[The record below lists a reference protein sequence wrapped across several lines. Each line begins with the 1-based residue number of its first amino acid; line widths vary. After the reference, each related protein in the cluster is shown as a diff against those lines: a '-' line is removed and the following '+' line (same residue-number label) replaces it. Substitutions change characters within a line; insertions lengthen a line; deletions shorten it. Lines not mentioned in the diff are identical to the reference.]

1 MFRFT
6 KSARLM
12 SSSAL
17 AAVMVSGTLLSG
29 AALAQGK
36 PNLAG
41 IGRTAT
47 PAEIKAWDID
57 VRPDFKGL
65 PAGSGS
71 VAKGQDVWEAKC
83 ASCHG
88 VFGEST
94 EVFTPII
101 GGTTKKDI
109 ETGRVANLTRL
120 DFPQRTTMMK
130 VATVSTLW
138 DYINRAM
145 PWTNPKTLTTEEVYS
160 VVAYILNLAE
170 VVPENFVLSDK
181 NIAEVQKRMP
191 NRNGMTEKH
200 GLWDVKGKPDVQ
212 NTLCMKD
219 CPTTMKVSSSLPAS
233 ARDAHGNL
241 MEQHRPIGPARA
253 IDTSKPGA
261 TPGPSSAAPA
271 APAVSAAPAATAVA
285 ATPPAATPAAAAAKP
300 VAGPSG
306 ADIAKRNNCVAC
318 HAPAAKLVGPSWAD
332 ISKKYKGDAKAPA
345 MLAQKVKNGGVGTWG
360 PIPMPA
366 NSAVKDNELAA
377 VVQWVLDGA
386 K

>member
-1 MFRFT
+1 MFRSIKT
-6 KSARLM
+6 LRVLTSCLLLGA
-12 SSSAL
+12 SGL
-17 AAVMVSGTLLSG
+17 AYAAKPTLT
-29 AALAQGK
+29 
-36 PNLAG
+36 G
-41 IGRTAT
+41 IGRAAT

-57 VRPDFKGL
+57 VRPDFVGL

-94 EVFTPII
+94 EVFTPIV

-109 ETGRVANLTRL
+109 ETGRVANLSRL

-145 PWTNPKTLTTEEVYS
+145 PWNNPKTLAVDEVYS

-191 NRNGMTEKH
+191 NRNGMTTNH
-200 GLWDVKGKPDVQ
+200 GLWDLKGQPDVK
-212 NTLCMKD
+212 NTLCMSN
-219 CPTTMKVSSSLPAS
+219 CPVDLKIASSLPAS

-253 IDTSKPGA
+253 IDTSKPISGA
-261 TPGPSSAAPA
+261 APNSGALAAAPSAVAVAPPTKGASGPSAPEL
-271 APAVSAAPAATAVA
+271 S
-285 ATPPAATPAAAAAKP
+285 K
-300 VAGPSG
+300 
-306 ADIAKRNNCVAC
+306 KFNCTAC
-318 HAPAAKLVGPSWAD
+318 HAPAAKMVGPSWTEIA
-332 ISKKYKGDAKAPA
+332 KKYKGDAKAPA
-345 MLAQKVKNGGVGTWG
+345 ALALKVKNGGSGNWG
-360 PIPMPA
+360 AIPMPPHP
-366 NSAVKDNELAA
+366 SMKDNELSA
-377 VVQWVLDGA
+377 VVQWVLEGA

>member
-1 MFRFT
+1 MSRFT
-6 KSARLM
+6 KSIR
-12 SSSAL
+12 L
-17 AAVMVSGTLLSG
+17 AACTAVLSG
-29 AALAQGK
+29 VFVGVAFAQSSKGGF
-36 PNLAG
+36 AG
-41 IGRTAT
+41 IGRAAT

-94 EVFTPII
+94 EVFTPIV

-109 ETGRVANLTRL
+109 ETGRVANLSRL
-120 DFPQRTTMMK
+120 DFPQRTTLMK

-145 PWTNPKTLTTEEVYS
+145 PWNNPKTLTTEEVYA
-160 VVAYILNLAE
+160 VVAYILSLGE
-170 VVPENFVLSDK
+170 IVPDNFVLSDK
-181 NIAEVQKRMP
+181 NIAEVQQRMP

-200 GLWDVKGKPDVQ
+200 GLWDIKGKPDVM
-212 NTLCMKD
+212 NTICMKD
-219 CPTTMKVSSSLPAS
+219 CATELKIASSLPDS

-241 MEQHRPIGPARA
+241 KEQYRPIGPARA

-261 TPGPSSAAPA
+261 APGPA
-271 APAVSAAPAATAVA
+271 SAAPAATTVA
-285 ATPPAATPAAAAAKP
+285 AASVNPAE
-300 VAGPSG
+300 
-306 ADIAKRNNCVAC
+306 IAKKNNCTTC
-318 HAPAAKLVGPSWAD
+318 HAPATKLVGPSWAE
-332 ISKKYKGDAKAPA
+332 IAKKYKGDAKAA
-345 MLAQKVKNGGVGTWG
+345 GLLATKVKNGGAGVWG
-360 PIPMPA
+360 PVPMPPHP
-366 NSAVKDNELAA
+366 NMKDNELSA

>member
-17 AAVMVSGTLLSG
+17 AAVIFSGAMLSG
-29 AALAQGK
+29 AAFAQSK

-65 PAGSGS
+65 PPGSGS

-94 EVFTPII
+94 EVFTPIV

-109 ETGRVANLTRL
+109 ETGRVANLSRL

-145 PWTNPKTLTTEEVYS
+145 PWTNPKTLTTEEVYA

-181 NIAEVQKRMP
+181 NIADVQKRMP
-191 NRNGMTEKH
+191 NRNGMTQNH
-200 GLWDVKGKPDVQ
+200 GLWDVKGKPDVK
-212 NTLCMKD
+212 NTLCMTN
-219 CPTTMKVSSSLPAS
+219 CPTTMKVSSSLPES

-271 APAVSAAPAATAVA
+271 ATVVA
-285 ATPPAATPAAAAAKP
+285 AATPAAAAKP
-300 VAGPSG
+300 AAGPNG
-306 ADIAKRNNCVAC
+306 ADIAKRNNCTAC
-318 HAPAAKLVGPSWAD
+318 HAPAAKMVGPSWAD

-366 NSAVKDNELAA
+366 NPGLKDNELTA

>member
-1 MFRFT
+1 MMG
-6 KSARLM
+6 L
-12 SSSAL
+12 L
-17 AAVMVSGTLLSG
+17 AASLS
-29 AALAQGK
+29 ASAQSANQK
-36 PNLAG
+36 FSG

-65 PAGSGS
+65 PPGSGS

-109 ETGRVANLTRL
+109 ETGRVANLARE

-145 PWTNPKTLTTEEVYS
+145 PWNNPKTLTVEEVYA
-160 VVAYILNLAE
+160 VTAYILNLAE

-200 GLWDVKGKPDVQ
+200 GLWDLKGKPDVAG
-212 NTLCMKD
+212 TVCMTNCATELKI
-219 CPTTMKVSSSLPAS
+219 TSFLPES

-241 MEQHRPIGPARA
+241 KEQHRPIGPARA
-253 IDTSKPGA
+253 IDTSRPGA
-261 TPGPSSAAPA
+261 SAPAIDRPVAVASSSAPA
-271 APAVSAAPAATAVA
+271 ASAATAASVNA
-285 ATPPAATPAAAAAKP
+285 AEISKKA
-300 VAGPSG
+300 
-306 ADIAKRNNCVAC
+306 NCTAC
-318 HAPAAKLVGPSWAD
+318 HAQAAKMVGPSWTEIA
-332 ISKKYKGDAKAPA
+332 KKYKGDAKAPA
-345 MLAQKVKNGGVGTWG
+345 MLAKKIKAGGAGNWG
-360 PIPMPA
+360 AVPMPPHP
-366 NSAVKDNELAA
+366 NLKDNELTALS
-377 VVQWVLDGA
+377 QWILEGA

>member
-1 MFRFT
+1 MSRFT
-6 KSARLM
+6 NSIRLSATAVTLSLVM
-12 SSSAL
+12 AGSAW
-17 AAVMVSGTLLSG
+17 
-29 AALAQGK
+29 AQATK
-36 PNLAG
+36 TNLVG

-57 VRPDFKGL
+57 VGPDFKGL

-94 EVFTPII
+94 EVFTPIV

-109 ETGRVANLTRL
+109 ETGRVANLSRL

-145 PWTNPKTLTTEEVYS
+145 PWNNPKTLKTDEVYA
-160 VVAYILNLAE
+160 VVAYILSLSE

-200 GLWDVKGKPDVQ
+200 GLWDIQGAPDMK
-212 NTLCMKD
+212 NTLCMTNCATELKIA
-219 CPTTMKVSSSLPAS
+219 SSLPAS

-261 TPGPSSAAPA
+261 APGPGA
-271 APAVSAAPAATAVA
+271 AAPAATQVA
-285 ATPPAATPAAAAAKP
+285 AASVNP
-300 VAGPSG
+300 
-306 ADIAKRNNCVAC
+306 ADIAKKNNCTTC

-332 ISKKYKGDAKAPA
+332 IAKKYKGDAKALA
-345 MLAQKVKNGGVGTWG
+345 MLATKVKNGGQGVWG

-366 NSAVKDNELAA
+366 NPNMKDNELAA

>member
-1 MFRFT
+1 MSRFT
-6 KSARLM
+6 KLFKQ
-12 SSSAL
+12 SAL
-17 AAVMVSGTLLSG
+17 AVALSAAVAGS
-29 AALAQGK
+29 AWAQSTKLKLEGV
-36 PNLAG
+36 
-41 IGRTAT
+41 GRTAT

-71 VAKGQDVWEAKC
+71 VSKGQDVWEAKC

-94 EVFTPII
+94 EVFTPIV

-109 ETGRVANLTRL
+109 ETGRVANLSRL

-145 PWTNPKTLTTEEVYS
+145 PWNNPKTLTTDEVYS
-160 VVAYILNLAE
+160 VVAYILSLAE
-170 VVPENFVLSDK
+170 VVPDNFVLSDK

-191 NRNGMTEKH
+191 NRNGMTTEH
-200 GLWDVKGKPDVQ
+200 GMWDLKGKPDVK
-212 NTLCMKD
+212 NTLCMINCATELKI
-219 CPTTMKVSSSLPAS
+219 TSVLPAS

-253 IDTSKPGA
+253 IDTSKPGDA
-261 TPGPSSAAPA
+261 KAAPGAGA
-271 APAVSAAPAATAVA
+271 AASAPTKV
-285 ATPPAATPAAAAAKP
+285 AAAA
-300 VAGPSG
+300 VLNG
-306 ADIAKRNNCVAC
+306 ADISKKANCTAC
-318 HAPAAKLVGPSWAD
+318 HAAASKMVGPSWAD
-332 ISKKYKGDAKAPA
+332 IAKKYKGDAKAPA
-345 MLAQKVKNGGVGTWG
+345 MLAQKVKAGGAGNWG
-360 PIPMPA
+360 AVPMPPHP
-366 NSAVKDNELAA
+366 NLKDNELSA

>member
-1 MFRFT
+1 MFRST
-6 KSARLM
+6 ENRGVNRLRTTGF
-12 SSSAL
+12 AL
-17 AAVMVSGTLLSG
+17 AAVLQLGFALSMS
-29 AALAQGK
+29 AVQAQQVKSAFPGV
-36 PNLAG
+36 
-41 IGRTAT
+41 GRTAL

-65 PAGSGS
+65 PPGSGS

-109 ETGRVANLTRL
+109 ESGRVANLARL

-145 PWTNPKTLTTEEVYS
+145 PWTNPKTLTTEEVYA

-170 VVPENFVLSDK
+170 VVPEDFVLSDK

-191 NRNGMTEKH
+191 NRNGMTTAH

-212 NTLCMKD
+212 NTLCMKN
-219 CPTTMKVSSSLPAS
+219 CATELKLASTLPES

-253 IDTSKPGA
+253 IDTSRP
-261 TPGPSSAAPA
+261 PAPA
-271 APAVSAAPAATAVA
+271 APGASAAPPVAVA
-285 ATPPAATPAAAAAKP
+285 SASASVAAAAKP
-300 VAGPSG
+300 AAASAGG
-306 ADIAKRNNCVAC
+306 ADIARKAACQAC
-318 HAPAAKLVGPSWAD
+318 HAPAAKMVGPSWAD
-332 ISKKYKGDAKAPA
+332 IAKKYKGDAKAPA
-345 MLAQKVKNGGVGTWG
+345 MLAQKIRNGGAGNWG
-360 PIPMPA
+360 QVPMPPHP
-366 NSAVKDNELAA
+366 NLKDNELSA

>member
-1 MFRFT
+1 MSRFT
-6 KSARLM
+6 NSIRFSATAVTLAVVM
-12 SSSAL
+12 AGSAW
-17 AAVMVSGTLLSG
+17 
-29 AALAQGK
+29 AQATK
-36 PNLAG
+36 TNLVG

-94 EVFTPII
+94 EVFTPIV

-109 ETGRVANLTRL
+109 ETGRVANLSRL

-145 PWTNPKTLTTEEVYS
+145 PWNNPKTLKTDEVYA
-160 VVAYILNLAE
+160 VVAYILSLSE

-200 GLWDVKGKPDVQ
+200 GLWDIKGAPDVK
-212 NTLCMKD
+212 NTLCMTNCATELKIA
-219 CPTTMKVSSSLPAS
+219 SSLPAS

-261 TPGPSSAAPA
+261 APGPASMAPA
-271 APAVSAAPAATAVA
+271 PTQVASASVNA
-285 ATPPAATPAAAAAKP
+285 
-300 VAGPSG
+300 
-306 ADIAKRNNCVAC
+306 ADIAKKNNCTTC
-318 HAPAAKLVGPSWAD
+318 HAPAAKLVGPSWAE
-332 ISKKYKGDAKAPA
+332 IAKKYKGDAKAPA
-345 MLAQKVKNGGVGTWG
+345 VLATKVKNGGQGVWG

-366 NSAVKDNELAA
+366 NPNMKDNELAA

>member
-1 MFRFT
+1 MSRFT
-6 KSARLM
+6 NSIRLSATAVTLSLVM
-12 SSSAL
+12 AGSAW
-17 AAVMVSGTLLSG
+17 
-29 AALAQGK
+29 AQATK
-36 PNLAG
+36 TNLVG

-57 VRPDFKGL
+57 VGPDFKGL

-94 EVFTPII
+94 EVFTPIV

-109 ETGRVANLTRL
+109 ETGRVANLSRL

-145 PWTNPKTLTTEEVYS
+145 PWNNPKTLKTDEVYA
-160 VVAYILNLAE
+160 VVAYILSLSE

-191 NRNGMTEKH
+191 NRSGMTEKH
-200 GLWDVKGKPDVQ
+200 GLWDIKGAPDVK
-212 NTLCMKD
+212 NILCMTNCATELKIA
-219 CPTTMKVSSSLPAS
+219 SSLPAS

-261 TPGPSSAAPA
+261 APGPGA
-271 APAVSAAPAATAVA
+271 AAPAATQVA
-285 ATPPAATPAAAAAKP
+285 AASVNP
-300 VAGPSG
+300 
-306 ADIAKRNNCVAC
+306 ADIAKKNNCTTC

-332 ISKKYKGDAKAPA
+332 IAKKYKGDAKALA
-345 MLAQKVKNGGVGTWG
+345 MLATKVKNGGQGVWG

-366 NSAVKDNELAA
+366 NPNMKDNELAA

>member
-6 KSARLM
+6 KSSKLM
-12 SSSAL
+12 SSTAL

-29 AALAQGK
+29 AAFAQGK
-36 PNLAG
+36 PNLVG

-65 PAGSGS
+65 PPGSGS

-101 GGTTKKDI
+101 GGTSKKDI
-109 ETGRVANLTRL
+109 ETGRVANLSRL

-145 PWTNPKTLTTEEVYS
+145 PWTNPKTMTTEEVYA

-191 NRNGMTEKH
+191 NRNGMTQNH
-200 GLWDVKGKPDVQ
+200 GLWDLKGKPDVQ
-212 NTLCMKD
+212 GTLCMKD
-219 CPTTMKVSSSLPAS
+219 CPTTMKVSSSLPES

-253 IDTSKPGA
+253 IDTSKPAA
-261 TPGPSSAAPA
+261 TPGPRSAAPA
-271 APAVSAAPAATAVA
+271 TTVIAA
-285 ATPPAATPAAAAAKP
+285 ATPTAAPTSVKT
-300 VAGPSG
+300 AGPSG
-306 ADIAKRNNCVAC
+306 ADIAKRNNCTAC
-318 HAPAAKLVGPSWAD
+318 HAAAAKMVGPSWAD
-332 ISKKYKGDAKAPA
+332 IAKKYKGDAKAPA
-345 MLAQKVKNGGVGTWG
+345 LLAQKVKNGGVGTWG

-366 NSAVKDNELAA
+366 NPGLKDNELTA

>member
-1 MFRFT
+1 MFRSIKT
-6 KSARLM
+6 LRVLTSCLLLGASGLAYAAKP
-12 SSSAL
+12 AL
-17 AAVMVSGTLLSG
+17 T
-29 AALAQGK
+29 
-36 PNLAG
+36 G
-41 IGRTAT
+41 IGRAAT

-57 VRPDFKGL
+57 VRPDFVGL

-94 EVFTPII
+94 EVFTPIV

-109 ETGRVANLTRL
+109 ETGRVANLSRL

-145 PWTNPKTLTTEEVYS
+145 PWNNPKTLAVDEVYS

-191 NRNGMTEKH
+191 NRNGMTTNH
-200 GLWDVKGKPDVQ
+200 GLWDLKGQPDVK
-212 NTLCMKD
+212 NTLCMSN
-219 CPTTMKVSSSLPAS
+219 CPVDLKIASSLPVS

-241 MEQHRPIGPARA
+241 MEQHRPYLG
-253 IDTSKPGA
+253 
-261 TPGPSSAAPA
+261 
-271 APAVSAAPAATAVA
+271 
-285 ATPPAATPAAAAAKP
+285 
-300 VAGPSG
+300 
-306 ADIAKRNNCVAC
+306 
-318 HAPAAKLVGPSWAD
+318 
-332 ISKKYKGDAKAPA
+332 
-345 MLAQKVKNGGVGTWG
+345 
-360 PIPMPA
+360 
-366 NSAVKDNELAA
+366 
-377 VVQWVLDGA
+377 
-386 K
+386 

>member
-1 MFRFT
+1 MFRSTETGRPTHMRLAGFT
-6 KSARLM
+6 
-12 SSSAL
+12 
-17 AAVMVSGTLLSG
+17 
-29 AALAQGK
+29 AALALHIGLLLSTAAVHAQQNKTAFPGV
-36 PNLAG
+36 
-41 IGRTAT
+41 GRTAL

-65 PAGSGS
+65 PPGSGS

-109 ETGRVANLTRL
+109 ETGRVANLSRP

-145 PWTNPKTLTTEEVYS
+145 PWTNPKTLTTEEVYA

-170 VVPENFVLSDK
+170 VVPEDFVLSDK

-191 NRNGMTEKH
+191 NRNGMTTAH

-212 NTLCMKD
+212 NTLCMKN
-219 CPTTMKVSSSLPAS
+219 CATELKLASTLPES

-253 IDTSKPGA
+253 IDTSRPPAAPSAPGA
-261 TPGPSSAAPA
+261 SASPPVAVASASAPA
-271 APAVSAAPAATAVA
+271 AAVA
-285 ATPPAATPAAAAAKP
+285 KPAAASAGGAEIARKAA
-300 VAGPSG
+300 
-306 ADIAKRNNCVAC
+306 CVAC
-318 HAPAAKLVGPSWAD
+318 HAPAAKMVGPSWAD
-332 ISKKYKGDAKAPA
+332 IAKKYKGDAKAPA
-345 MLAQKVKNGGVGTWG
+345 MLAQKVRSGGVGNWG
-360 PIPMPA
+360 QMPMPPHP
-366 NSAVKDNELAA
+366 NLKDNELAA

>member
-1 MFRFT
+1 MSRFT
-6 KSARLM
+6 KLFTRPVIA
-12 SSSAL
+12 
-17 AAVMVSGTLLSG
+17 
-29 AALAQGK
+29 AALSAMVAGSAWAQSAK
-36 PNLAG
+36 PKLEG
-41 IGRTAT
+41 VGRTAT

-94 EVFTPII
+94 EVFTPIV

-109 ETGRVANLTRL
+109 ETGRVANLSRL

-130 VATVSTLW
+130 VSTVSTLW

-145 PWTNPKTLTTEEVYS
+145 PWNNPKTLSTEEVYS
-160 VVAYILNLAE
+160 VVAYILSLAE
-170 VVPENFVLSDK
+170 VVPDNFVLSDK

-191 NRNGMTEKH
+191 NRNGMTTDH
-200 GLWDVKGKPDVQ
+200 GMWDIKGKPDVK
-212 NTLCMKD
+212 NTLCMTNCATELKI
-219 CPTTMKVSSSLPAS
+219 TSVLPAS

-253 IDTSKPGA
+253 IDTSKPGDA
-261 TPGPSSAAPA
+261 KAAPGA
-271 APAVSAAPAATAVA
+271 GAATAAATKVA
-285 ATPPAATPAAAAAKP
+285 AAVVLNGADISKKANCTACHAAAAKM
-300 VAGPSG
+300 
-306 ADIAKRNNCVAC
+306 
-318 HAPAAKLVGPSWAD
+318 VGPSWAE
-332 ISKKYKGDAKAPA
+332 IAKKYKGDAKAPA
-345 MLAQKVKNGGVGTWG
+345 MLAQKVKAGGAGNWG
-360 PIPMPA
+360 AVPMPPHP
-366 NSAVKDNELAA
+366 NIKDNELSA